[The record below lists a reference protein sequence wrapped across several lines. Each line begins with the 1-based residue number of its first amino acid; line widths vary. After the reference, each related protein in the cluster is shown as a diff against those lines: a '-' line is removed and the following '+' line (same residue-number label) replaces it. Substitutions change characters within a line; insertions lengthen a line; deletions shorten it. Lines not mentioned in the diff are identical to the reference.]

1 MKNVHLIPTDK
12 SSRLVQGKNL
22 YFYKDGIGKNFIDI
36 DEKFQN
42 IYITSDLE
50 IKDGWVLNTYT
61 NEIYFLKGFY
71 GIQPITK
78 KIILTTDEELQ
89 KDGVQAID
97 DEFLEWLCKNPSCEF
112 VEVVSELNLNGKN
125 GLDRARF
132 IYKIIIPQE
141 EPKQLIGEKVMPL
154 DNNNIEEEEETLEDT
169 AKKFTENLYY
179 KVDDSDEFNGEPL
192 AVYDAF
198 IEGANW
204 QSEKMYNS
212 LSELRNELYDKLPT
226 GDVDAF
232 ELLKLIKIHLQ
243 KLDDLCGS
251 K

>member
-1 MKNVHLIPTDK
+1 MKNVHLIPTEK
-12 SSRLVQGKNL
+12 PSSICQNL
-22 YFYKDGIGKNFIDI
+22 LTDRWFIPKGGFT
-36 DEKFQN
+36 EVNRQYYN
-42 IYITSDLE
+42 IYITADLE

-78 KIILTTDEELQ
+78 KIILTTDQDLIDEGIQ
-89 KDGVQAID
+89 DID
-97 DEFLEWLCKNPSCEF
+97 DEFLEWFVKNPSCEF
-112 VEVVSELNLNGKN
+112 VDISTYHIKGDISGNLY
-125 GLDRARF
+125 
-132 IYKIIIPQE
+132 YKIIIQEE

-198 IEGANW
+198 IEGAKW
-204 QSEKMYNS
+204 QAERMYSEEEAIQ
-212 LSELRNELYDKLPT
+212 L
-226 GDVDAF
+226 
-232 ELLKLIKIHLQ
+232 LIKFNQEIREV
-243 KLDDLCGS
+243 DDVRGWFEQF
-251 K
+251 KKK